1 MPLAAM
7 DANTRRHAKA
17 VMESACEPHCKLSVP
32 LVVEEGRGHNWDEA
46 HKPADEKS
54 IPGIAPAQILRS
66 RTAPRPR
73 FCGHE
78 KNDEV
83 ESAKWREQQK
93 RDGPQVRLIGKG
105 ISAPEKKR
113 SRWEER

>member
-46 HKPADEKS
+46 H
-54 IPGIAPAQILRS
+54 
-66 RTAPRPR
+66 
-73 FCGHE
+73 
-78 KNDEV
+78 
-83 ESAKWREQQK
+83 
-93 RDGPQVRLIGKG
+93 
-105 ISAPEKKR
+105 
-113 SRWEER
+113 